1 MISCKLVAVSCIEL
15 DYLSPQVVLSMSPV
29 VLYML
34 LFYLLFFYEIFSI
47 LVRDMQEKLRLN
59 LDYIH

>member
-1 MISCKLVAVSCIEL
+1 MISCKLVAVACIEF

-47 LVRDMQEKLRLN
+47 LVRDMKEKLRLN